1 VLARH
6 TEPSRT
12 DCLTF
17 GSNARLVPGA
27 SLNNRSILCCS
38 PQAPSLDKIGW
49 LRIVQEA
56 IARQSRSPAAKS
68 RAHPLVLLVIR
79 RGFGCGAISFAQRNL
94 LILLSLFF
102 PGPCAR
108 CPLSFSPISTVIW
121 LERHCIP
128 LMRQVDFGPAN
139 HIYAS
144 VRVLPVLAICP
155 PRALPKTTSKSD
167 ARLRCAMS
175 CRSQTPI
182 GVFKGGRIWLKV
194 KSSFSIH

>member
-1 VLARH
+1 MLARH

-102 PGPCAR
+102 LGPCAR

-128 LMRQVDFGPAN
+128 LMRQLILDLPTIYMHLFGFCL
-139 HIYAS
+139 S
-144 VRVLPVLAICP
+144 LLF
-155 PRALPKTTSKSD
+155 
-167 ARLRCAMS
+167 ARLGLFPRQRRSRTQGCAAQ
-175 CRSQTPI
+175 CRA
-182 GVFKGGRIWLKV
+182 GRRRRLA
-194 KSSFSIH
+194 FSKEAGYGSR